1 MKSHTPKGQSTREHI
16 VTAAERLFAQHGF
29 HGTSTRDVA
38 AAAHLPLASLV
49 YHFAR
54 KEQLYA
60 AVLEDIGGE
69 LVAEIDDVEL
79 DAFVPLLVDWTVANP
94 ERLKLLVRELLDN
107 PVRDATAGRLPLAP
121 FLTRAVAILRAAEV
135 PAPELAVLH
144 LVGGISYVAAAWPTV
159 TRIIGVPRAR
169 QLATGYREE
178 AIAFAMRVLGKEQ
191 SHERRARAQSGP
203 SRPRPPRAPDDRR
216 GSRAVDAAGRRVSR

>member
-1 MKSHTPKGQSTREHI
+1 
-16 VTAAERLFAQHGF
+16 
-29 HGTSTRDVA
+29 
-38 AAAHLPLASLV
+38 
-49 YHFAR
+49 
-54 KEQLYA
+54 
-60 AVLEDIGGE
+60 
-69 LVAEIDDVEL
+69 
-79 DAFVPLLVDWTVANP
+79 
-94 ERLKLLVRELLDN
+94 
-107 PVRDATAGRLPLAP
+107 LPLAP
-121 FLTRAVAILRAAEV
+121 FLTRAVAILRAAGI